1 MDSDVLSPDKNAFGR
16 IIMSK
21 RVLKKKIAVYF
32 VVAILLSM
40 FELLPIPSA
49 IAATPS
55 ISVNPTSGVVGD
67 TVTASGQINTTD
79 GAFTIRW
86 KQAFNFTGVAVGND
100 FTRSFSVPSTAGG
113 NILVELIDE
122 ALDQIVAMTNF
133 TLDAK
138 FSISVGT
145 LPSPRQFQEG
155 NKTNVKINVT
165 GGLPNTRYPANI
177 TVKNPANKTHSAITL
192 LSNTTETGAGNGTA
206 SFPTNF
212 GTGAHANLTGTYFA
226 SSNVTG
232 VESKEFSIGLT
243 DKIEYRRKENVRI
256 QASGYKASEKV
267 KVDIRTASAS
277 VSSFPQNA
285 TASSSGLVTLAWS
298 VPVNATSGTYQVAL
312 TNTTADGTVKTPSDT
327 QDFVILG
334 FACLVQ
340 ATNLAGE
347 AVAGASIRIYNASA
361 TTTVLNEG
369 LTNSTGWILFNRDT
383 GNYTFKA
390 FFKNVEVGVR
400 ANETITADIELHMN
414 LSLTNLLATV
424 RTVDDE
430 GVPLIDVT
438 LKENKTG
445 IESAGQTNATGMAVV
460 RNLFTNRTYRSE
472 AARYGLLFSNRTLD
486 VVPSPAGGWIFLNL
500 ILPSQQL
507 NVHTIDAEDESP
519 LGVDVRVYEW
529 TSGTTIP
536 IDSATTDFSGDVF
549 FLLPFGRYI
558 LKAFK
563 GDDFLNEL
571 TVDLDRPTA
580 LTFDL
585 TTLNVNVVVSVSDYF
600 GLALPNAEVDIE
612 RKIGQDFVLVS
623 TKLTDAGGTAQFVD
637 MVGGESRVSV
647 SLGGAQVAI
656 QTQFLGAGASEV
668 TFRVGEYVAVLGYPL
683 QTGAFVLL
691 SFILVLIVVVLV
703 AARKRVMQVFRRS
716 SKR

>member
-1 MDSDVLSPDKNAFGR
+1 
-16 IIMSK
+16 MSK

-49 IAATPS
+49 MAATPS
-55 ISVNPTSGVVGD
+55 ISVNPTSGFVGD

-79 GAFTIRW
+79 GALTIRW
-86 KQAFNFTGVAVGND
+86 KQAFNFTGVAVGNN

-122 ALDQIVAMTNF
+122 TLDQIVATTNF

-145 LPSPRQFQEG
+145 LASPRQLQEG

-177 TVKNPANKTHSAITL
+177 TVKNPANQAHSAIVL
-192 LSNTTETGAGNGTA
+192 LSNTTVTGAGNGTA
-206 SFPTNF
+206 SFPIDF
-212 GTGAHANLTGTYFA
+212 GTGAHTNLTGAYFA

-232 VESKEFSIGLT
+232 EESKEFFIGLS
-243 DKIEYRRKENVRI
+243 DKTEYRRKENVRI
-256 QASGYKASEKV
+256 QASGYNASERA

-277 VSSFPQNA
+277 ISGFPQNV
-285 TASSSGLVTLAWS
+285 TASSSGLVSLTWS
-298 VPVNATSGTYQVAL
+298 VPVNATSGTYQVTL
-312 TNTTADGTVKTPSDT
+312 TNTTVDGTVKTPADT

-334 FACLVQ
+334 FACSVQ
-340 ATNLAGE
+340 ARNLAAE
-347 AVAGASIRIYNASA
+347 AVEGASIRVYNASA
-361 TTTVLNEG
+361 PANVLNDG
-369 LTNSTGWILFNRDT
+369 LTNSTGWVLFNRDA

-390 FFKNVEVGVR
+390 FFRSIEVGLRV
-400 ANETITADIELHMN
+400 NETITSDTELHMN
-414 LSLTNLLATV
+414 LSLTNFLATV
-424 RTVDDE
+424 RTKEGE

-445 IESAGQTNATGMAVV
+445 TKSAGQTNATGMAAM
-460 RNLFTNRTYRSE
+460 RNLFTNRTYRIE
-472 AARYGLLFSNRTLD
+472 ATRYGLLFSNMTLD
-486 VVPSPAGGWIFLNL
+486 VVPSPAGGLISLDL
-500 ILPSQQL
+500 ILPNQQL
-507 NVHTIDAEDESP
+507 NVHTVDAEDESAV
-519 LGVDVRVYEW
+519 GIDIRAYEW
-529 TSGTTIP
+529 TSGTATP
-536 IDSATTDFSGDVF
+536 VDSATTDFSGDVF

-558 LKAFK
+558 LRAFK
-563 GDDFLNEL
+563 GGDFLSEL
-571 TVDLDRPTA
+571 IVDLDRPTA

-585 TTLNVNVVVSVSDYF
+585 ATLDVNVVVSVLDYF
-600 GLALPNAEVDIE
+600 GLPLANAEVSIE
-612 RKIGQDFVLVS
+612 RKIDQDFVLVS
-623 TKLTDAGGTAQFVD
+623 TKLTDASGTAQFVD

-647 SLGGAQVAI
+647 SLGGALVAVK
-656 QTQFLGAGASEV
+656 TQFLGAGSSEV
-668 TFRVGEYVAVLGYPL
+668 AFRVAEYVAILGYPL

-691 SFILVLIVVVLV
+691 IFILVLIVVVLV
-703 AARKRVMQVFRRS
+703 AARKRLMQVFRRS